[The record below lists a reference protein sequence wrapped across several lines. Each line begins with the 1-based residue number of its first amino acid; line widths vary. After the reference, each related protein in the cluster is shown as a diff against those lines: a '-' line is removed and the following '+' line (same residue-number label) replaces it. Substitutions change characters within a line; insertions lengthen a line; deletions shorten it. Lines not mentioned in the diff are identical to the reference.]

1 MAQNITLLGASY
13 SDVPSILLPKT
24 GGGTAQFDDTTIAS
38 NAASA
43 SDILAGKLAYV
54 NGSLITGTGTGG
66 GGSAGTITQD
76 GNGYLVV
83 SDQAGGGGGG
93 LEFEEGT
100 FEPAEDIARP
110 TINFAKTHTTSPFF
124 AAMVDVTGT
133 YDSTTY
139 TNQMFVVTDTY
150 TLTNGTGFYY
160 NTTAQRYGAYF
171 AAKRAT
177 SGTSLSNDNTLFT
190 SIPDSASQ
198 STANMGYYV
207 TSTTFRPYCG
217 SSYYWRAGRT
227 YKWIA
232 VWKPTT

>member
-43 SDILAGKLAYV
+43 SDILSGKLAYV

-93 LEFEEGT
+93 LEYEEGT
-100 FEPAEDIARP
+100 WYCDEDINKKEISFSNTHDTAP
-110 TINFAKTHTTSPFF
+110 LFVMLADVSSTGLSDNDNIFCCIINYTSFYGP
-124 AAMVDVTGT
+124 
-133 YDSTTY
+133 
-139 TNQMFVVTDTY
+139 FVVGASNKYGLMPYGYAYSGGISENSIYFSSSTY
-150 TLTNGTGFYY
+150 MATYLTASSFKAYTG
-160 NTTAQRYGAYF
+160 G
-171 AAKRAT
+171 
-177 SGTSLSNDNTLFT
+177 SN
-190 SIPDSASQ
+190 
-198 STANMGYYV
+198 
-207 TSTTFRPYCG
+207 R
-217 SSYYWRAGRT
+217 YWRAGRT
-227 YKWIA
+227 YKWFA
-232 VWKPTT
+232 VWPPTT

>member
-93 LEFEEGT
+93 LEYEEGT
-100 FEPAEDIARP
+100 WTPTEDIARP
-110 TINFAKTHTTSPFF
+110 TISFTEQHAEPPLFYT
-124 AAMVDVTGT
+124 MIDVGSGNT
-133 YDSTTY
+133 DNN
-139 TNQMFVVTDTY
+139 TNYSIIFGNWYSAFGQANY
-150 TLTNGTGFYY
+150 SN
-160 NTTAQRYGAYF
+160 QYGAVRYQYGGISTGSQSLS
-171 AAKRAT
+171 AIIGGTNACIDYWAT
-177 SGTSLSNDNTLFT
+177 SSAIYPSSN
-190 SIPDSASQ
+190 S
-198 STANMGYYV
+198 ST
-207 TSTTFRPYCG
+207 R
-217 SSYYWRAGRT
+217 YWRAGHS